1 MIGYAAKDVAQN
13 RPSVDLADKIT
24 TMRSFDCSECFLCGT
39 AGTDVYVKV
48 YDRIAYAPGAW
59 NYKECRGCSL
69 LWLDPMPCPED
80 IANAYRDYFTH
91 DEVTETPRNGVVRQL
106 YRMAAVGYLTQR
118 FGYPAGSSS
127 LCSRMLGR
135 MLRLMPTRTNYL
147 DFSVMH
153 VSYKAEGK
161 LLDVGCGTGRALRVL
176 RDLGWEVEGIDF
188 DPVAANIARSKGL
201 NVHFGT
207 VEKQSYSEDSFDA
220 IVLSHVIE
228 HVHKPVEFLT
238 ECNRILKP
246 GGQLVMLTPNI
257 ESWGRR
263 HFQDRWLLLD
273 PPRHLHLF
281 SERSLSEVAY
291 RAGLRP
297 IKAVTLARTAG
308 RMFAGS
314 LDIIKTGRHNA
325 SKHLSQAS
333 RIGAEVI
340 EFGEW
345 LFSKWD
351 RLAGEELMVIASK

>member
-1 MIGYAAKDVAQN
+1 
-13 RPSVDLADKIT
+13 
-24 TMRSFDCSECFLCGT
+24 
-39 AGTDVYVKV
+39 
-48 YDRIAYAPGAW
+48 
-59 NYKECRGCSL
+59 
-69 LWLDPMPCPED
+69 
-80 IANAYRDYFTH
+80 
-91 DEVTETPRNGVVRQL
+91 
-106 YRMAAVGYLTQR
+106 
-118 FGYPAGSSS
+118 
-127 LCSRMLGR
+127 
-135 MLRLMPTRTNYL
+135 
-147 DFSVMH
+147 
-153 VSYKAEGK
+153 
-161 LLDVGCGTGRALRVL
+161 
-176 RDLGWEVEGIDF
+176 
-188 DPVAANIARSKGL
+188 
-201 NVHFGT
+201 
-207 VEKQSYSEDSFDA
+207 
-220 IVLSHVIE
+220 
-228 HVHKPVEFLT
+228 VHKPVEFLT

-263 HFQDRWLLLD
+263 HFQDRWLRLD